1 MSSLLATFKEKLIDA
16 AAAAVVATITIT
28 RTTTTQTSKSFYWQG
43 VSPTYYWAWLADWQR
58 LSENGLGKRHS
69 HRHRQRRRRRQIKR
83 QMRKLWIR
91 TA

>member
-28 RTTTTQTSKSFYWQG
+28 TTTTQTSKSFYWQG

>member
-28 RTTTTQTSKSFYWQG
+28 TTTTQTSKCFYWQG

-58 LSENGLGKRHS
+58 LSENGLGKRH
-69 HRHRQRRRRRQIKR
+69 RHRQRRRRRQIKR